1 MVTTNCFIYEH
12 PRLLLGMK
20 KRGFGQG
27 RWNGFGGKVAEGETI
42 EQAAKRE
49 TEEECGVKVLDCK
62 QLGELQF
69 SFKDKNEVID
79 MHIFLITKYAGEP
92 VETEEMK
99 PEWFEVDKLPY
110 PNMWPD
116 DPLWMPLFLS
126 EKNFKG
132 KFLFEGYNKIL
143 KHELRELR

>member
-1 MVTTNCFIYEH
+1 MKKMVTTNCFIYEH

-116 DPLWMPLFLS
+116 DSLDLDS
-126 EKNFKG
+126 T
-132 KFLFEGYNKIL
+132 
-143 KHELRELR
+143 